1 MLGPS
6 PFPRELPVRRFTVL
20 TVLVTLGLAA
30 AGLSAWQQPAAP
42 RVLEVDKLADNLYL
56 LRGGGGN
63 TAAFVTEA
71 GVVIVDTKLP
81 GWGQALLEAVKTFT
95 DKPVT
100 TVINTH
106 THFDHTN
113 GQVEFPPT
121 VAVIAHENTK
131 TYMEQANPVYGLQ
144 SGPQPNPFRDAGGRG
159 YPTRTFTDTLTVGTG
174 AERIDIHYFGRAHT
188 GGDAFIIFPAYRVMH
203 VGDVFPAKDL
213 PIMDINNGGSGV
225 AYPDTLA
232 KAAAMGGVD
241 TIINGHTPAPTTMA
255 DLKEYAAFIRE
266 FVTTVQ
272 AAKKAGRTIDEAVA
286 AWETPARFQGYATPN
301 PARVRADAEVIYKET
316 P

>member
-1 MLGPS
+1 M
-6 PFPRELPVRRFTVL
+6 RRH
-20 TVLVTLGLAA
+20 TVLVTLVSVGVLVS
-30 AGLSAWQQPAAP
+30 GLSAWQQPAP
-42 RVLEVDKLADNLYL
+42 ERVVQVDKLADNLFM

-63 TAAFVTEA
+63 TAAFLTAE
-71 GVVIVDTKLP
+71 GVVLVDTKLP
-81 GWGQALLEAVKTFT
+81 GWGQPLLDAVKSFT

-121 VAVIAHENTK
+121 VAVIAHANTK

-144 SGPQPNPFRDAGGRG
+144 SGTQPNPFRDAGGRG
-159 YPTRTFTDTLTVGTG
+159 YPTRTFTDTLTIGSG
-174 AERIDIHYFGRAHT
+174 AERIDIHHFGRAHT
-188 GGDAFIIFPAYRVMH
+188 GGDAFIVFPALRVMH

-232 KAAAMGGVD
+232 KAAAVGGVD
-241 TIINGHTPAPTTMA
+241 RIINGHTPAPTTIA

-272 AAKKAGRTIDEAVA
+272 AAKKAGRSIDEAVA
-286 AWETPARFQGYATPN
+286 AWDTPARFQGYAKPN
-301 PARVRADAEVIYKET
+301 PTRVRADVEVIYKET

>member
-1 MLGPS
+1 M
-6 PFPRELPVRRFTVL
+6 RRHTI
-20 TVLVTLGLAA
+20 LVTLVSVGVLAA
-30 AGLSAWQQPAAP
+30 AVSAWQQPP
-42 RVLEVDKLADNLYL
+42 PERVVQVEKVADNLFV

-63 TAAFVTEA
+63 TAAFLTAE
-71 GVVIVDTKLP
+71 GVVLVDTKLP
-81 GWGQALLEAVKTFT
+81 GWGQPLLDAVKSIT

-121 VAVIAHENTK
+121 VAVIAHANTK

-144 SGPQPNPFRDAGGRG
+144 SGTQPNPFRDAGGRG
-159 YPTRTFTDTLTVGTG
+159 YPTRTFTDTLTIGSG
-174 AERIDIHYFGRAHT
+174 AERIDIHHFGRAHT
-188 GGDAFIIFPAYRVMH
+188 GGDAFIVFPALRVMH

-232 KAAAMGGVD
+232 KAAAVTGVE
-241 TIINGHTPAPTTMA
+241 TIINGHTPAQTTIA

-272 AAKKAGRTIDEAVA
+272 AAKKAGRSVDEAVA
-286 AWETPARFQGYATPN
+286 AWATPARFQGYAKPN
-301 PARVRADAEVIYKET
+301 PARVRADVEVIYKET